1 MATATKIRKSQS
13 VMVVYL
19 VLVLLCANL
28 NRVRCFNSIQSG
40 DWGNSNSTA
49 TATAKEY
56 INDDEE
62 EFLMESEVSR
72 RILAVT
78 KPGKGIGYGGLKG
91 GQVICSSP
99 DRYAKCL
106 PTYNDPKRPCGFENR
121 CNRNT

>member
-72 RILAVT
+72 RILAAT
-78 KPGKGIGYGGLKG
+78 RRGGGIDYGELMGSQEICPSPGRYG
-91 GQVICSSP
+91 
-99 DRYAKCL
+99 DCL
-106 PTYNDPKRPCGFENR
+106 PTYNIPSRPCGFENKCKR
-121 CNRNT
+121 DI

>member
-19 VLVLLCANL
+19 VLVLLLCANM

-40 DWGNSNSTA
+40 DWGNSNS

-72 RILAVT
+72 RILAANGRAGGINYRGLMGSEMICQS
-78 KPGKGIGYGGLKG
+78 PG
-91 GQVICSSP
+91 
-99 DRYAKCL
+99 RYSNCL
-106 PTYNDPKRPCGFENR
+106 PTYNILARPCGIENK
-121 CNRNT
+121 CKHET